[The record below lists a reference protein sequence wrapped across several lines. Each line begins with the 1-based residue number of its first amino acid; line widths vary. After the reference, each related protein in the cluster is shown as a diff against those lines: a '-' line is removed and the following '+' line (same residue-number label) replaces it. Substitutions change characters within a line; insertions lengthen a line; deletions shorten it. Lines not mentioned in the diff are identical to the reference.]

1 MDFAIDWAAL
11 IKIIGIDIMLGGDN
25 AIVIALACSAIA
37 PEVRSKAIFW
47 GTAGAIALRSI
58 LLFFAGML
66 RLFRR
71 VGLHGIRPIR
81 LLEGICKFL
90 IPRQGGFR

>member
-1 MDFAIDWAAL
+1 MSLLSVFRRL
-11 IKIIGIDIMLGGDN
+11 LT
-25 AIVIALACSAIA
+25 VLLRLAS
-37 PEVRSKAIFW
+37 
-47 GTAGAIALRSI
+47 
-58 LLFFAGML
+58 LLLTVLFVFFAGML

-81 LLEGICKFL
+81 LLEGICMFL

>member
-1 MDFAIDWAAL
+1 MSA
-11 IKIIGIDIMLGGDN
+11 KP
-25 AIVIALACSAIA
+25 LACSII
-37 PEVRSKAIFW
+37 VMSMSLLSVFRRLL
-47 GTAGAIALRSI
+47 TVLLRLAS
-58 LLFFAGML
+58 LLLTVLFVFFAGML